1 MENLIET
8 IEKFLAYSDEKLE
21 ELAKENQ
28 KLRERITELEF
39 ENSRLKGGDINKG
52 INTPEE
58 QLTNAEQ
65 LKQAKERLET
75 FRNARII

>member
-1 MENLIET
+1 MENNQE
-8 IEKFLAYSDEKLE
+8 EKQE
-21 ELAKENQ
+21 
-28 KLRERITELEF
+28 LRERITELEF
-39 ENSRLKGGDINKG
+39 ENARLKTGDINKG

-65 LKQAKERLET
+65 SKQAKERLET

>member
-1 MENLIET
+1 MEN
-8 IEKFLAYSDEKLE
+8 
-21 ELAKENQ
+21 NQ
-28 KLRERITELEF
+28 ELRERIAELEF
-39 ENSRLKGGDINKG
+39 ENARLKAGESAKD

-65 LKQAKERLET
+65 SKQAKERLET